1 MRAKIGLLTALLVY
15 VYIVTTNVEAAR
27 DCLDV
32 WDNNINESGVYTVGQ
47 PPFNVYCYNDLEGDV
62 NIAQGKP
69 TQQSSG
75 NRGPNFAVDG
85 NRGTD
90 IHNDGCTHT
99 DESTTDP
106 WWYVDLQSSRA
117 ISHVTIVNRGDCCSE
132 RINPFKVHVS
142 RDADILSTQTCGG
155 AWLAGN
161 PSWVANSTGNLWV
174 SNGVTYDAA
183 KVFDGNTRT
192 YWNPTGM
199 GQYFNN
205 WYIVL
210 DLSAPQTLTR
220 IAVNN
225 YGDTIHD
232 IASFTLLQSPSWS
245 PYNWEDV
252 VSVTNVQGG
261 TDQRQEFGGFQA
273 TARFWKFVVT
283 RTHSGYQ
290 PYLRELNLHGISSSE
305 HSFDAGQ
312 TEMTVTCGGI
322 RGRYVG
328 VHLPGSDRTLSL
340 CEVEVFQVSAGWTVI
355 QRRTDGSVEFATKT
369 FSEYEQGFGN
379 LTEEFWLGL
388 DKLHRMTSQKGY
400 TLRVDLT
407 DWDGSTVYAEYSS
420 FSVGSA
426 ADKYRLSI
434 SGYTGTAGDGIT
446 KPGNNGRYSADG
458 AMFST
463 QDQDNDGNVNNCAT
477 FYESGGWW
485 FPGGCGEVYLNGP
498 YKIACNSTSNPD
510 YSTETCR
517 GKGMNWLDW
526 KGSVSLKQTR
536 IMMRPKDFDLDECES
551 TDHGCEHACT
561 NFMVGGHECS
571 CRLGYTLNPD
581 NKTCRDPEWKSS
593 NGASYLPIPG
603 QRFSWNA
610 AEEAC
615 GSFGAHL
622 ASISG
627 SEENDFLSEMMTAK
641 DVGSY
646 WIGLN
651 GSQRD
656 PGALANYMTSLPE
669 VLTDKELLA
678 VSKSLSNAVGS
689 SNNLTAN
696 QTSKLLDSAVGGFLR
711 INATTA
717 SEEAKPSRGSDCPP
731 ANCRQAILPAVG
743 LVPRLGVAESLN
755 DLATAGFGAELQN
768 GTQAATMAAGTLS
781 VILNL
786 APENK
791 TDSPLSKTLDKVF
804 QSSMAG
810 LDMARNVSD
819 PNLAEDLGNNFL
831 SAVKVFGTGSDPDA
845 QLAVA
850 GAVESLSTALSNTGG
865 NDTDNNAT
873 VAMASGFLGTLNTL
887 LTPEPVKANGPKPS
901 PDKKRAITKKCAEA
915 VKNLGNM
922 LSNGLPENSTKKV
935 EVSQGGLTVA
945 AQGIDKSDV
954 MKPMTAGRSS
964 VKLPTGFLDL
974 VPEPADTF
982 GTEEQE
988 KSRIVVQVVLYDKN
1002 PYVWNATGKTSV
1014 ESSVLDIVIKRM
1026 PGNHVIKMT
1035 SLPSDF
1041 VIALPQEVEDL
1052 SFRYFQVNDT
1062 KTLHDIKYH
1071 IINITSDAE
1080 VLTIAVVPNI
1090 PGAKLTLYLRY
1101 GTYPTHDAHNMTA
1114 TVTKAKNTSRELDSS
1129 SVGSFS
1135 FFFTNMSQLST
1146 LYLGVYLNESDS
1158 GVPIGEKG
1166 YGYYL
1171 SVRGLSCS
1179 FWNERL
1185 EIWQGEGCKVST
1197 ASSPD
1202 ESVCLCDHLTAFG
1215 ASFMTPPNSIDF
1227 NTIWG
1232 KFANLGKNPGV
1243 FSTVWVFIGL
1253 YFIGL
1258 IFARRAD
1265 KRNAIQAAV
1274 LPLPDN
1280 QPKHNKAY
1288 LLSVF
1293 TGSQPGSGTDSRV
1306 VFMVTAENGDTGV
1319 RALGN
1324 QPKVLNRSTNKMF
1337 FMTTEQHLGNLQNL
1351 HIWHDNSGKRDRDSW
1366 YLDRVVVQDLQNN
1379 STYNF
1384 LCDDWLAVDKGD
1396 GLIYK
1401 NIPAASEEDL
1411 TSFGYLFTTA
1421 AKKNFIDGH
1430 LWISTIAVGISAN
1443 FTRVQRWSCCF
1454 SILFCTM
1461 ISNAMWY
1468 RTDDSVESPSVLK
1481 LGPFSFSLHQLY
1493 VSVMSSLTVLPVNV
1507 VIVQIFRSTP
1517 NSKKNE
1523 VVPDIPGLG
1532 QSQGNRD
1539 KMLPYWFVYV
1549 GWVLVFLSSSVSAFF
1564 TILYSLEWGKEKA
1577 DAWLITFFLSFVE
1590 STLII
1595 EPLKVVIVAALL
1607 SLMCKKMMATGEEL
1621 TKNVKAL
1628 ATIGDDETDD
1638 QNRFVREQRRKGAP
1652 KLDKTIVL
1660 QAGEYR
1666 QRRIKV
1672 SQTIQE
1678 IVSYLVFLVFLL
1690 CVANI
1695 SVSNLPYYLHRTV
1708 GLTFNDKVFKN
1719 ITKRG
1724 TKENMKLWLEKTVV
1738 PTLFPLLR
1746 RTRRNLDTSG
1756 SPMMTNLPLYRLTEP
1771 RLRQQRVQD
1780 NGDWMEES
1788 AFPGWKS
1795 SGHDNASVS
1804 RNLQSS
1810 WNYSAALG
1818 YINLPYVATL
1828 QSFYEGGFNAQF
1840 GKSRDSAMRTIAY
1853 LYSNNWIDRNTRVV
1867 FLEFALYSANVN
1879 LVCIV
1884 TYLFEFTPIGTVI
1897 PTSWISIFTLHDYV
1911 GLQGILRGFLEVV
1924 FIFLVLH
1931 LTWRLVKG
1939 IYSSGLVF
1947 ISEIWNWV
1955 EVVNL
1960 TFSWM
1965 VIFVGV
1971 TKIVVVS
1978 KTKIPDLQ
1986 DESENTHERLAQIAF
2001 ISALFTWTM
2010 AAVVFVNTVKFLKL
2024 LRFNKIISSL
2034 SRCLRALYKPLM
2046 NFMAVFL
2053 VAFLAF
2059 TFFGWTAFGRGHKN
2073 YQSVMES
2080 VIQTFIISIGKVS
2093 LFIPITR
2100 TNEFA
2105 KFYFLSFII
2114 VMIYLMMNLLISV
2127 INEALAI
2134 RGEAQLPPEQKE
2146 IAEGMREM
2154 ALRVAGKRQEARFP
2168 DLYASKS
2175 PTDELENLLSEVET
2189 RVRDINV
2196 EWKEMDNQVLQ
2207 RLPELSN
2214 DIIHGSKDA
2223 PARQNFKD
2231 LL

>member
-1 MRAKIGLLTALLVY
+1 MRAKIGLLTVLLVY
-15 VYIVTTNVEAAR
+15 VYMVTTNVEAAR

-32 WDNNINESGVYTVGQ
+32 WDNNINESGVYAVGE

-75 NRGPNFAVDG
+75 NRDPNFAVDG

-142 RDADILSTQTCGG
+142 RDADILSSPTCGG
-155 AWLAGN
+155 AWLAGK
-161 PSWVANSTGNLWV
+161 SLWVVNSTGNLWV
-174 SNGVTYDAA
+174 NNGVTHDAA
-183 KVFDGNTRT
+183 KVFDGNTAT

-199 GQYFNN
+199 GQNFNN

-210 DLSAPQTLTR
+210 DLSAPQTLTL

-225 YGDTIHD
+225 YGDTVHD
-232 IASFTLLQSPSWS
+232 IASFTLLQSPSGS

-273 TARFWKFVVT
+273 TARFWKFVADIFMCEEAT
-283 RTHSGYQ
+283 IITFLTFTG
-290 PYLRELNLHGISSSE
+290 E
-305 HSFDAGQ
+305 HSFAAGQ

-388 DKLHRMTSQKGY
+388 DTLHRMTSQKGY
-400 TLRVDLT
+400 SLRVDLT

-420 FSVGSA
+420 FSVGST

-477 FYESGGWW
+477 FYGSGGWW
-485 FPGGCGEVYLNGP
+485 WPDGCGEVYLNGP
-498 YKIACNSTSNPD
+498 YKTACNSTSNPG

-517 GKGMNWLDW
+517 AKGMNWLDW
-526 KGSVSLKQTR
+526 RASVSLKRTR

-551 TDHGCEHACT
+551 TDHGCEHVCT
-561 NFMVGGHECS
+561 NLMVGGHECS
-571 CRLGYTLNPD
+571 CRLGFTLNAD
-581 NKTCRDPEWKSS
+581 NKTCKDPEWKSS
-593 NGASYLPIPG
+593 NGANYLPIPG

-627 SEENDFLSEMMTAK
+627 REENDFLTEMMTTK
-641 DVGSY
+641 DVGNY

-656 PGALANYMTSLPE
+656 PGALADYLTSLPE

-696 QTSKLLDSAVGGFLR
+696 QTGKLLDSAVGAFLR

-717 SEEAKPSRGSDCPP
+717 SEEAK
-731 ANCRQAILPAVG
+731 
-743 LVPRLGVAESLN
+743 LGVAESLN

-781 VILNL
+781 VIMNL

-810 LDMARNVSD
+810 LDMARNVTD
-819 PNLAEDLGNNFL
+819 PNLAEDLGKNFL

-850 GAVESLSTALSNTGG
+850 GAVESLSTALSQTGG
-865 NDTDNNAT
+865 NNTDTNAT
-873 VAMASGFLGTLNTL
+873 VAMATGFLGTLDTL
-887 LTPEPVKANGPKPS
+887 LAPEPVEGEGSIPS
-901 PDKKRAITKKCAEA
+901 PDKKRAITQKCAEA

-954 MKPMTAGRSS
+954 EKPMTAGRSS

-974 VPEPADTF
+974 VPDPADTF
-982 GTEEQE
+982 GTEERE

-1002 PYVWNATGKTSV
+1002 PYVWNSTGKTSV

-1035 SLPSDF
+1035 SLPIDF

-1052 SFRYFQVNDT
+1052 SFRYFRVNDS

-1101 GTYPTHDAHNMTA
+1101 DTFPTHDAYNMTA
-1114 TVTKAKNTSRELDSS
+1114 TVTRAKNTSHELDSS

-1158 GVPIGEKG
+1158 GVPIGESG
-1166 YGYYL
+1166 YGYHL

-1197 ASSPD
+1197 DSSP
-1202 ESVCLCDHLTAFG
+1202 ETSVCLCDHLTAFG

-1232 KFANLGKNPGV
+1232 KFANLAKNPGV

-1265 KRNAIQAAV
+1265 KKDAIQAAV

-1280 QPKHNKAY
+1280 QPKHTQSY

-1337 FMTTEQHLGNLQNL
+1337 LMTTEQHLGNLQNL
-1351 HIWHDNSGKRDRDSW
+1351 HIWHDKSGKKDRDSW

-1481 LGPFSFSLHQLY
+1481 LGPLSFSLHQLY

-1523 VVPDIPGLG
+1523 VVPEIPGLG

-1549 GWVLVFLSSSVSAFF
+1549 GWALVFLSSAVSAFF

-1628 ATIGDDETDD
+1628 ATIGEEETDD

-1666 QRRIKV
+1666 QRRTKV

-1695 SVSNLPYYLHRTV
+1695 GVSNLPYYLHRTV
-1708 GLTFNDKVFKN
+1708 ELTFNDKVFKN

-1724 TKENMKLWLEKTVV
+1724 TKESMKLWLEKTVL
-1738 PTLFPLLR
+1738 PELFPLPR
-1746 RTRRNLDTSG
+1746 RTRRSVDTTG
-1756 SPMMTNLPLYRLTEP
+1756 SPMMTNLPLYRLTQP
-1771 RLRQQRVQD
+1771 RLRQQRVLD
-1780 NGDWMEES
+1780 N
-1788 AFPGWKS
+1788 
-1795 SGHDNASVS
+1795 
-1804 RNLQSS
+1804 
-1810 WNYSAALG
+1810 
-1818 YINLPYVATL
+1818 
-1828 QSFYEGGFNAQF
+1828 
-1840 GKSRDSAMRTIAY
+1840 
-1853 LYSNNWIDRNTRVV
+1853 
-1867 FLEFALYSANVN
+1867 
-1879 LVCIV
+1879 
-1884 TYLFEFTPIGTVI
+1884 
-1897 PTSWISIFTLHDYV
+1897 
-1911 GLQGILRGFLEVV
+1911 
-1924 FIFLVLH
+1924 
-1931 LTWRLVKG
+1931 
-1939 IYSSGLVF
+1939 
-1947 ISEIWNWV
+1947 
-1955 EVVNL
+1955 
-1960 TFSWM
+1960 
-1965 VIFVGV
+1965 
-1971 TKIVVVS
+1971 
-1978 KTKIPDLQ
+1978 
-1986 DESENTHERLAQIAF
+1986 ENTHERLAQIAF
-2001 ISALFTWTM
+2001 ISALSTWTM
-2010 AAVVFVNTVKFLKL
+2010 AAVVFVNTLKFLKL

-2059 TFFGWTAFGRGHKN
+2059 TFFGWTAFGRGHQN
-2073 YQSVMES
+2073 YRSAMES

-2100 TNEFA
+2100 SNEFA
-2105 KFYFLSFII
+2105 KLYFLAFII

-2196 EWKEMDNQVLQ
+2196 EWKEMDNRVLQ

-2223 PARQNFKD
+2223 PACQNFKD